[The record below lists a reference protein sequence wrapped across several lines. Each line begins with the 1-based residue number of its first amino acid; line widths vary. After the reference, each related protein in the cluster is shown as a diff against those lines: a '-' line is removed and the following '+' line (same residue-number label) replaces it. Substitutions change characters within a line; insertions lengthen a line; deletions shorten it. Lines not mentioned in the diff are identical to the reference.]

1 MQQQHQQQ
9 QPGPLLPGHISYST
23 LNQAL
28 ARFGKRTGTSAE
40 VPRSRQLQWSPEDT
54 DGEVGP
60 RATQEGLAASAPPA
74 VPEIIEP
81 DLEQDPALME
91 ALWSIITNAK

>member
-1 MQQQHQQQ
+1 M
-9 QPGPLLPGHISYST
+9 
-23 LNQAL
+23 
-28 ARFGKRTGTSAE
+28 
-40 VPRSRQLQWSPEDT
+40 

-60 RATQEGLAASAPPA
+60 RVTQEGLAASAPPA
-74 VPEIIEP
+74 VLEIIEP